1 MPNKPNNPT
10 KYARKNISGRLR
22 ELSNKYGVPDTARQ
36 ILQNEFE
43 ATALHWFVQA
53 GGTADEF
60 EKLFNE

>member
-10 KYARKNISGRLR
+10 RFARKNITARMRQLT
-22 ELSNKYGVPDTARQ
+22 KTGVPDTTRQ

-53 GGTADEF
+53 GGTVDEF
-60 EKLFNE
+60 EKLFHQ